1 MNVLAAIGSRIK
13 KLRKNN
19 NFSQKE
25 VAQKLFI
32 SQAAYSLMETSHNG
46 IISEHVIRLS
56 DLYKVTTDFILKG
69 NTKLIEMDV
78 KNGFLPFITRK
89 AHAGFIKKL
98 RNEDLSGDI
107 EYYRIPGYN
116 PTKDSILIEVEGNSM
131 QPTVSSG
138 DILICQ
144 KQKNFDRV
152 LDGSIAVLVTKEDLV
167 TKRLY
172 RHEDDSYFW
181 IESDNPDVDDRTE
194 LKKSNI
200 LQLLMVQG
208 KASTVLIPH
217 GEMAFKGKIRGLEET
232 IDSLSRE
239 IYNIDK
245 KLNSL
250 LSNIQHFR

>member
-1 MNVLAAIGSRIK
+1 MLVAIGTRLK
-13 KLRKNN
+13 ELRKNN

-25 VAQKLFI
+25 VAHKLFI
-32 SQAAYSLMETSHNG
+32 SQSAYSLMETSHNG

-56 DLYKVTTDFILKG
+56 EMYKVTTDFILKG

-78 KNGFLPFITRK
+78 KNGFFPFITSK
-89 AHAGFIKKL
+89 AHAGFIEKL
-98 RNEDLSGDI
+98 GADKLSGDF

-144 KQKNFDRV
+144 KQKNFDLV
-152 LDGSIAVLVTKEDLV
+152 LDGSIAVLVTKDDLV

-172 RHEDDSYFW
+172 KHENENYFW
-181 IESDNPDVDDRTE
+181 TESDNPDADERTK
-194 LKKSNI
+194 LKKKDI

-217 GEMAFKGKIRGLEET
+217 GEMAFKGKIRGMEET
-232 IDSLSRE
+232 IDSLGRE

-250 LSNIQHFR
+250 LSNIKPTR